1 MKFIYIPTKRT
12 VYSLELWK
20 HTCIYL
26 SCDMFFTWY
35 KCILTVITQC
45 AGGQLCSEWFLLWRA
60 GMETCTVRARWLVWG
75 YLPLG
80 PWGCTLV
87 SVREGRLGG
96 GMNSCAL
103 QCHLGT
109 LENEGQFTSRVSGFY
124 RHWKKNLT
132 YGIPVPIQVPGKKK
146 NQLIAFLYLSKQ
158 ITWRLFVHCTWG
170 LYFGGEFV

>member
-1 MKFIYIPTKRT
+1 
-12 VYSLELWK
+12 
-20 HTCIYL
+20 
-26 SCDMFFTWY
+26 
-35 KCILTVITQC
+35 
-45 AGGQLCSEWFLLWRA
+45 
-60 GMETCTVRARWLVWG
+60 METCTVRARWLVWR

-103 QCHLGT
+103 KCHLGT

-146 NQLIAFLYLSKQ
+146 STYSIPVPLKADNLKVVCSLYLR
-158 ITWRLFVHCTWG
+158 TLLWG
-170 LYFGGEFV
+170 RICLGKALACSEPLGGVGKLKCWSPLTGVCLRTCAHRHKENWDLP